1 MVPIPSSTL
10 AAMTTTTSL
19 SIVIGVDIG
28 ILRVVVRTIPP
39 HDAIVE
45 FLVVVVVVIIRIAE

>member
-1 MVPIPSSTL
+1 
-10 AAMTTTTSL
+10 MTTTTSL

-45 FLVVVVVVIIRIAE
+45 FFVVVVVVIIRIAE